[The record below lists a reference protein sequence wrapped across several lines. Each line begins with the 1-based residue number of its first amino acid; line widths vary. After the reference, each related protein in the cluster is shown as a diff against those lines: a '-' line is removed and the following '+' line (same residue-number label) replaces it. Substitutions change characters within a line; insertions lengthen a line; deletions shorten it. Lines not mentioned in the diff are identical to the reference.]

1 VPLTN
6 AVEIIDPDLR
16 AWIEL
21 RRARTLTKAFDPSP
35 RGGGLADIRSALV
48 TLAPFGSAERQRLP
62 LRRLLRLLVVRA
74 LTGLVGKP
82 TYAPLMARRRR
93 STLNANPTA
102 TALAGA
108 LIASGRKPAET
119 DERPR
124 LVAAV
129 SLLPDADRPP
139 WRPPLRPRPPAAGPN
154 RRPAGT

>member
-82 TYAPLMARRRR
+82 TYAPPDGP
-93 STLNANPTA
+93 PT
-102 TALAGA
+102 
-108 LIASGRKPAET
+108 PF
-119 DERPR
+119 DP
-124 LVAAV
+124 
-129 SLLPDADRPP
+129 
-139 WRPPLRPRPPAAGPN
+139 
-154 RRPAGT
+154 